1 MSVVQS
7 VDYVALAPV
16 LVLALGGIV
25 VLLVDV
31 FADRGPALPGWLAF
45 AVVAAAAAVLPAS
58 SGRTTLCSS
67 SSPLSCGYTTDAAVT
82 VALQGIVLGATA
94 VVVLLAV
101 STVAQLRMPAGEFHF
116 LLLASASGAV
126 AVAGVRDLV
135 SLIVVLELVS
145 LPTFALVGLRRDD
158 RKAGEAALKIFLF
171 SVTSVAV
178 TLYGV
183 ALLYGTTGTVD
194 VLAMAAYA
202 DGNDP
207 TPVAVAGL
215 VMLLTVFAFKVAA
228 VPFHAW
234 APDTYEGASVPVAA
248 YLSVVSKTAGFAGLI
263 TVLAAFGAWS
273 RVWAPVIALLAALTM
288 LVGNI
293 AALRQ
298 TRAVR
303 LLAWSSIAQAGY
315 VLVPLG
321 AVVAGWTG
329 ADGVI
334 EALVAYLA
342 AYAAMNLGAF
352 SVVAVVARRRPRVKL
367 SDFDGLAWRSP
378 WLGLS
383 LALFL
388 AALAGL
394 PPGLIGLF
402 VKVRVLAVPV
412 ATSAWW
418 LAGVMAVATV
428 IGLAYYLSF
437 AARLFRR
444 PQESGRP
451 IRVARSSAVA
461 VGVTLAA
468 TVALSVVPALALGL
482 VDGL

>member
-1 MSVVQS
+1 MSLVQS

-16 LVLALGGIV
+16 LLLALGGILVLLLDLFVDRGAAVPGWVAVVV
-25 VLLVDV
+25 VL
-31 FADRGPALPGWLAF
+31 AATAALPL
-45 AVVAAAAAVLPAS
+45 S
-58 SGRTTLCSS
+58 SGRTTLCS
-67 SSPLSCGYTTDAAVT
+67 PKWGGSCGYSTDGPLT
-82 VALQGIVLGATA
+82 VALQGIVLGATL

-101 STVAQLRMPAGEFHF
+101 STVAQLGLPAGEFYF

-126 AVAGVRDLV
+126 AVAGTFDLV

-158 RKAGEAALKIFLF
+158 RKAGEAALKMFLF
-171 SVTSVAV
+171 SVTSVAIS
-178 TLYGV
+178 LYGV
-183 ALLYGTTGTVD
+183 ALLYGATGTAD
-194 VLAMAAYA
+194 RLALWHFTAE
-202 DGNDP
+202 NDP

-234 APDTYEGASVPVAA
+234 APDTYEGAPVPVAA
-248 YLSVVSKTAGFAGLI
+248 YLSVVSKTAGFAGLVLVLGAFGYWSRI
-263 TVLAAFGAWS
+263 WAPMIAVLAAF
-273 RVWAPVIALLAALTM
+273 TM
-288 LVGNI
+288 LVGNV

-321 AVVAGWTG
+321 AIAAGWDG
-329 ADGVI
+329 ALP
-334 EALVAYLA
+334 ALVAYLA

-402 VKVRVLAVPV
+402 VKIRVLAVPV
-412 ATSAWW
+412 ATSTWW
-418 LAGVMAVATV
+418 LAAVMAVATV

-451 IRVARSSAVA
+451 VLVARSSWLA
-461 VGVTLAA
+461 VGLTLAA
-468 TVALSVVPALALGL
+468 TVALSVAPALALGL
-482 VDGL
+482 VPGL